1 MTTAKETE
9 ARYAVVDDYHYELS
23 DDQLRHGLSM
33 SPFQRLAWLD
43 QARRFVL
50 ALRAAPRTYYR
61 DGVPVETVVPSV
73 REPD

>member
-1 MTTAKETE
+1 MATAKEAE
-9 ARYAVVDDYHYELS
+9 ACHAVEDDYHYELS
-23 DDQLRHGLSM
+23 DGQLRHGLSM
-33 SPFQRLAWLD
+33 SPLQRLTWLD
-43 QARRFVL
+43 EARRFVL